1 MLLISVMMELHQKR
15 MHQQHTATIQHR
27 LLTLKAHRLLLEV
40 GTTLIIEPKYLTLKI
55 TNGRKLQTTHIIKC
69 KSAMVHT

>member
-1 MLLISVMMELHQKR
+1 MLRISVMMERHQKR

-40 GTTLIIEPKYLTLKI
+40 GTTLITEPKYLTLKI
-55 TNGRKLQTTHIIKC
+55 TNGLKLQTTHIIKC
-69 KSAMVHT
+69 KSPMVHT